1 VATFRS
7 LGHST
12 KTFVG
17 FVALVRGARVA
28 TIADVRR
35 FPQSRRHPH
44 FSRDRLER
52 ELPARGIAYVWLGDE
67 LGGFR
72 DEGYDAWMKTDDFAR
87 GLRTLEELGTGGL
100 VGFMCSEGEPWKCH
114 RRFVSKA
121 LFDRGHE
128 VSHLLPDGSSAP
140 EDPQLALPVL

>member
-1 VATFRS
+1 MATFRS

-12 KTFVG
+12 KTLED
-17 FVALVRGARVA
+17 FVALVRGAGIT

-44 FSRDRLER
+44 ISRNRLEG
-52 ELPARGIAYVWLGDE
+52 ELPTRGIAYVWLGEE

-72 DEGYDAWMKTDDFAR
+72 DEGYDAWMKTGDFER
-87 GLRTLEELGTGGL
+87 GLRTLEELAAAGR

-121 LFDRGHE
+121 LFERGHE
-128 VSHLLPDGSSAP
+128 VSHLLPDGSSVP

>member
-1 VATFRS
+1 MATFRS

-12 KTFVG
+12 KTFED
-17 FVALVRGARVA
+17 FVALVRGAGIT

-44 FSRDRLER
+44 FSRNRLER
-52 ELPARGIAYVWLGDE
+52 ELPARGIAYVWLGSE

-72 DEGYDAWMKTDDFAR
+72 DEGYDAWMKTDDFDG
-87 GLRTLEELGTGGL
+87 GLRTLEELAAAGL

-121 LFDRGHE
+121 LFERGHE
-128 VSHLLPDGSSAP
+128 VSHLLPDGSSVP